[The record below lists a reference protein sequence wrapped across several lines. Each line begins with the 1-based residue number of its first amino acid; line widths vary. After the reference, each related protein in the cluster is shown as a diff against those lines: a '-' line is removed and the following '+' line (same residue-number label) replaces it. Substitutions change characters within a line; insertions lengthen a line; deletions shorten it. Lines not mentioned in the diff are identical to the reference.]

1 MEIPFLDLSRH
12 HAPVREE
19 VLAAWADIYD
29 SSGFVSGRHV
39 ASFESAFAV
48 RQIEVGMASLF
59 SLVFGLT
66 AAVFAVILVLDGHR
80 WLGWW
85 AILGA
90 VGVIVDQNHQIA
102 AAAEQQTAVAH
113 DIDRN
118 IVAINE
124 AGQRTAEGAG
134 HTEQA
139 SRELTEL
146 VGRLQ
151 QLIGSFRV

>member
-1 MEIPFLDLSRH
+1 MKH
-12 HAPVREE
+12 
-19 VLAAWADIYD
+19 LA
-29 SSGFVSGRHV
+29 V
-39 ASFESAFAV
+39 AGKAV
-48 RQIEVGMASLF
+48 TLLF
-59 SLVFGLT
+59 T
-66 AAVFAVILVLDGHR
+66 AALLVACSSTAKKEEEER
-80 WLGWW
+80 
-85 AILGA
+85 A
-90 VGVIVDQNHQIA
+90 A

-124 AGQRTAEGAG
+124 AGQRTAAGAG

-151 QLIGSFRV
+151 QLIGAFRV